1 METGQGATETAAF
14 TQALASLKRRGSNL
28 LLVGAA
34 NDRAHVDA
42 CHRLLGDDGPTRRRL
57 FVLTD
62 RDHSAVPSA
71 PDDVAVVEYESMTRS
86 AASAQGGAGG
96 GVTPAERVATL
107 DGLGD
112 AARSAIESFDRDAG
126 GLSPAE
132 LRLCFDSLRPLL
144 EEHTEQRVFRFLH
157 ALTGDVRGV
166 NGMAHFHLP
175 VARDDPT
182 VRTIAPL
189 FDAVVE
195 VRAAGGTAQQRWHL
209 REEDIST
216 DWLPL

>member
-28 LLVGAA
+28 LVVGAA
-34 NDRAHVDA
+34 SDGAHVDA
-42 CHRLLGDDGPTRRRL
+42 CDRLLGDAASSRRRL
-57 FVLTD
+57 FVLTG
-62 RDHSAVPSA
+62 RDHTAARGTPGESTVI
-71 PDDVAVVEYESMTRS
+71 EYETTTRS
-86 AASAQGGAGG
+86 AAAEAGSASA
-96 GVTPAERVATL
+96 PAPSERVVTL

-112 AARSAIESFDRDAG
+112 ATRAAVEAIEADAD

-144 EEHTEQRVFRFLH
+144 EEYPEERVFRFLH
-157 ALTGDVRGV
+157 ALTADVGRV
-166 NGMAHFHLP
+166 SGMGHFHLP
-175 VARDDPT
+175 VAYDDAT

-189 FDAVVE
+189 FDAVIE
-195 VRAAGGTAQQRWHL
+195 VRSGPGGTQQRWHL
-209 REEDIST
+209 READVST